1 MGWLLLALSLKR
13 EELKEE
19 QEERRKIIFS
29 GKDRMILGNSQ
40 RIPYFLRETLKICEN
55 FSANDE
61 EKK

>member
-1 MGWLLLALSLKR
+1 MGWLLLALSQKR

-19 QEERRKIIFS
+19 QEDRRERRKIIFS

-55 FSANDE
+55 
-61 EKK
+61 